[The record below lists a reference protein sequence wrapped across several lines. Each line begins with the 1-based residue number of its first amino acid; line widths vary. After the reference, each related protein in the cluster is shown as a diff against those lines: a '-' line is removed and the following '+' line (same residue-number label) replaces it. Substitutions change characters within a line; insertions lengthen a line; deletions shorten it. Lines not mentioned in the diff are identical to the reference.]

1 MKRMLTA
8 MALLLSL
15 AVPALA
21 APTASGPAPQHR
33 QDAIDEGQLQAL
45 QGRMLGDPQVMALI
59 AALQSD
65 PELQALLKD
74 PAFVQALAGRD
85 IATLAGDP
93 RFVKLFSNP
102 LIQEIIKRVG
112 P

>member
-1 MKRMLTA
+1 MT
-8 MALLLSL
+8 LLLSL
-15 AVPALA
+15 TLPAVTALA
-21 APTASGPAPQHR
+21 GPAASGAAPQR
-33 QDAIDEGQLQAL
+33 QQDAIDEGQLQEL

-59 AALQSD
+59 SALQND

-74 PAFVQALAGRD
+74 PAFMQALADRD
-85 IATLAGDP
+85 IATLASDP

-102 LIQEIIKRVG
+102 LIQEIIKRVE